1 MLNVARFHFAPDIPM
16 VPAMSRCG
24 NSKEL
29 SFVAHWL
36 NNKELQFSNVAEKIL
51 EELSRKS
58 SAMEESVDV
67 ATDTCSDSDDV
78 SSSDNVTESRQGKGR
93 VRVNM
98 VESSPRNG
106 IWSKQ
111 TH

>member
-1 MLNVARFHFAPDIPM
+1 M

-58 SAMEESVDV
+58 SAMEESVDM

-78 SSSDNVTESRQGKGR
+78 SSDNMTESRQGKGELKANVAKSR
-93 VRVNM
+93 RGKGEVKTNRA
-98 VESSPRNG
+98 ESRR
-106 IWSKQ
+106 
-111 TH
+111 

>member
-1 MLNVARFHFAPDIPM
+1 M

-58 SAMEESVDV
+58 SAMEESVDM

-78 SSSDNVTESRQGKGR
+78 SSDNVTESRQGKGE
-93 VRVNM
+93 VQPNM
-98 VESSPRNG
+98 AES
-106 IWSKQ
+106 
-111 TH
+111 